1 MTRRARAALAFALA
15 FAFAGNAAAQLETPP
30 GISLEAVAQKWTG
43 DLDGMVA
50 RHMIRVLTPYSRTHY
65 FIDRGVQRGLVYD
78 AAMQF
83 EKLVNAKYKTGT
95 LKVHVVMIP
104 TPRDQL
110 LPSLVDGR
118 GDIAA
123 AGLTVTDERKK
134 LVDFAPPTFQS
145 VSEIAVTG
153 PGGPALAS
161 ADDLSGREV
170 FVRKSS
176 SYWESLSALNERFAQ
191 EGRKPLVLD
200 PAPEALEDE
209 DLLQM
214 VSAGLI
220 PIVVVDDYLANFWK
234 KVLPAIQLHPEI
246 ALRTGADIAPAYR
259 KDSPQLAA
267 LMNGAR
273 KNWGAGS
280 AFLNLSIQRYLK
292 QTKYVK
298 SATSGEDLKRFL
310 ELVHFF
316 QKYGD
321 EYKLDWLMMIAQGY
335 QESQLDPK
343 AKSHVGAVGV
353 MQVMPATGKELDVG
367 DVHQTEANIHAGV
380 KYVRFMID
388 EYYQDEPMTELDKT
402 LFAFASYNCGA
413 GRVRQ
418 LRREAGKLGLD
429 PNVWFGN
436 VERVA
441 AKRIGRETVTYVRNI
456 YEYAVAY
463 QLAMKQLQEKKAA
476 TESVAK

>member
-1 MTRRARAALAFALA
+1 MTRRARAALAVALA
-15 FAFAGNAAAQLETPP
+15 FAFARNAAAQLETPP